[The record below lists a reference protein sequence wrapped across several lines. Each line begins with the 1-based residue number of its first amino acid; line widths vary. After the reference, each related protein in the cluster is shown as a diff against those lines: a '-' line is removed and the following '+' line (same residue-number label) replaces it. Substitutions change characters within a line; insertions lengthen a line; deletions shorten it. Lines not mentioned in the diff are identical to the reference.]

1 MRSCV
6 HTYNRVKDFNKAEHD
21 VWRFFG
27 ATTFLQGDVIIY
39 NKHVRGI
46 LLMLL
51 NLKLK
56 DMVINLSLNELTTDA
71 LSEVSI
77 FDQIHQRYALNS

>member
-1 MRSCV
+1 
-6 HTYNRVKDFNKAEHD
+6 
-21 VWRFFG
+21 
-27 ATTFLQGDVIIY
+27 
-39 NKHVRGI
+39 
-46 LLMLL
+46 MLL

-77 FDQIHQRYALNS
+77 FDQIHQRYVLNS